1 MVAVTSSP
9 RRWWALV
16 AIVLSILTIG
26 FDTTILNVALPTLA
40 TDLHAGTGEMQ
51 WLVDAYVLVFAGLLL
66 PMGALGDRY
75 GRRRLLLI
83 GLALFAGAS
92 AVAVFASSAGQVIAA
107 RAVMGI
113 GAAILTPITLAV
125 LPVLFEPHER
135 GKAIAITTMGMGLG
149 LPLGPIIGGY
159 LLEHFWWGSIFV
171 INVPVAV
178 IAIIAVALLIPESR
192 AAAPR
197 PADIP
202 GGVLSTAG
210 LVLLVYG
217 TIEAPTRGWTSAPV
231 LGALALGA
239 ALLVAFVLVERRRAA
254 PMIDLRLFRRPRFA
268 WGTAAGTIASFALFG
283 LLFILPQFLQS
294 VLGHTALGVGLR
306 LLPLIGGLFV
316 GAPLG
321 ERLGHVLTTRVPV
334 AAGLLIGACG
344 LLLGAGTEVGS
355 GYGFVATWLAVTG
368 LGIGLAIAP
377 AMDAVLGELPRDEAG
392 AGTAVTMTL
401 RQVAGALGVALL
413 GSLASAV
420 YTAAAPGLRSV
431 GADVASPV
439 LALSAKAAYVDA
451 MSAVLLVCAGFTL
464 AGAALTAIFLPSA
477 SRTAGAGLAA
487 GAGPAAG
494 AGLGAGAG
502 ESKDELTGVA

>member
-40 TDLHAGTGEMQ
+40 TELHAGTGELQ

-75 GRRRLLLI
+75 GRRKLLLV

-135 GKAIAITTMGMGLG
+135 GKAIAVTTMGMGLG

-159 LLEHFWWGSIFV
+159 LLEHFWWGSIFL
-171 INVPVAV
+171 INIPVAL
-178 IAIIAVALLIPESR
+178 IAIIAVGLLIPESR
-192 AAAPR
+192 AATPR

-202 GGVLSTAG
+202 GGVLSTSG

-217 TIEAPTRGWTSAPV
+217 TIEAPTRGWTDTLVLSSV
-231 LGALALGA
+231 GLGAV
-239 ALLVAFVLVERRRAA
+239 LLTAFVLVERRRAA
-254 PMIDLRLFRRPRFA
+254 PMIDLRLFRRSRFA

-294 VLGHTALGVGLR
+294 VLGHSALGVGLR

-321 ERLGHVLTTRVPV
+321 ERLGHLLTTRVPV
-334 AAGLLIGACG
+334 AAGLFIGACG
-344 LLLGAGTEVGS
+344 LLLGALTDVGT
-355 GYGFVATWLAVTG
+355 GYGFVATWLVITG
-368 LGIGLAIAP
+368 LGIGLALAP

-413 GSLASAV
+413 GSLASAA
-420 YTAAAPGLRSV
+420 YTAAAPGLHSV
-431 GADVASPV
+431 GSDVLSPA
-439 LALSAKAAYVDA
+439 LAATARAAFVDA
-451 MSAVLLVCAGFTL
+451 MGAVLLVCAGL
-464 AGAALTAIFLPSA
+464 ALVGAALTAVFLPA
-477 SRTAGAGLAA
+477 
-487 GAGPAAG
+487 AGPAPG
-494 AGLGAGAG
+494 AASGG
-502 ESKDELTGVA
+502 EESVDELTRVA

>member
-1 MVAVTSSP
+1 MATVTSSP

-40 TDLHAGTGEMQ
+40 TQLHAGTSELQ

-92 AVAVFASSAGQVIAA
+92 AVAVFASTPGQVIAA

-135 GKAIAITTMGMGLG
+135 GKAIAIATMGMGLG

-159 LLEHFWWGSIFV
+159 LLEHFWWGSIFL
-171 INVPVAV
+171 INIPVAL
-178 IAIIAVALLIPESR
+178 IAIAAVALLIPESR
-192 AAAPR
+192 AASPR

-202 GGVLSTAG
+202 GGLLSTAG

-217 TIEAPTRGWTSAPV
+217 TIEAPARGWTDALV
-231 LGALALGA
+231 LATLALGA
-239 ALLVAFVLVERRRAA
+239 TLLAAFVLVERRRVA
-254 PMIDLRLFRRPRFA
+254 PMIDLRLFRRARFA

-306 LLPLIGGLFV
+306 LLPLIGGLFL

-321 ERLGHVLTTRVPV
+321 ARLGRMLTTRVPV
-334 AAGLLIGACG
+334 AAGLLTGACG
-344 LLLGAGTEVGS
+344 LLLGSFTDLGS
-355 GYGFVATWLAVTG
+355 GYGFVAGWLAVTG
-368 LGIGLAIAP
+368 LGIGLALAP

-420 YTAAAPGLRSV
+420 YTAAAPGLHSI
-431 GADVASPV
+431 GPDVTSPA
-439 LALSAKAAYVDA
+439 LALAARGAFIDA
-451 MSAVLLVCAGFTL
+451 MSAVLLVCAALTL
-464 AGAALTAIFLPSA
+464 AGAVLTAVFLPAEPLSPVVA
-477 SRTAGAGLAA
+477 E
-487 GAGPAAG
+487 
-494 AGLGAGAG
+494 
-502 ESKDELTGVA
+502 ESVDELTRLA

>member
-1 MVAVTSSP
+1 MATVTSSS

-16 AIVLSILTIG
+16 AIVLSILTVG

-40 TDLHAGTGEMQ
+40 TELHAGTSDLQ

-75 GRRRLLLI
+75 GRRKLLLI

-92 AVAVFASSAGQVIAA
+92 AVAVFASTAGQVIAA

-113 GAAILTPITLAV
+113 GAAILTPISLAV

-135 GKAIAITTMGMGLG
+135 GRAIAVTTMGMGLG

-159 LLEHFWWGSIFV
+159 LLEHFWWGSIFL
-171 INVPVAV
+171 INVPVAL
-178 IAIIAVALLIPESR
+178 IAIIAVALLVPESR

-202 GGVLSTAG
+202 GGLLSTAG

-217 TIEAPTRGWTSAPV
+217 TIEAPTRGWTDPLV
-231 LGALALGA
+231 LGTLALGA
-239 ALLVAFVLVERRRAA
+239 TLLAAFVLVERRRAA
-254 PMIDLRLFRRPRFA
+254 PMIDLRLFRRARFA
-268 WGTAAGTIASFALFG
+268 WGTAAGTTASFALFG

-294 VLGHTALGVGLR
+294 VLGHSALGVGLR

-321 ERLGHVLTTRVPV
+321 GRLGNTRVAV
-334 AAGLLIGACG
+334 AAGLFVGACG
-344 LLLGAGTEVGS
+344 LLLGAWTLQLGT
-355 GYGFVATWLAVTG
+355 GYGMVATWLAVTG
-368 LGIGLAIAP
+368 LGIGLALAP

-420 YTAAAPGLRSV
+420 YTAAAPGLHSIA
-431 GADVASPV
+431 ADAAVPA
-439 LALSAKAAYVDA
+439 LAPAARAAFVDA
-451 MSAVLLVCAGFTL
+451 MSAVLLACAAFAL
-464 AGAALTAIFLPSA
+464 LGAALTAIFLPA
-477 SRTAGAGLAA
+477 TAPDPLS
-487 GAGPAAG
+487 PAVAE
-494 AGLGAGAG
+494 
-502 ESKDELTGVA
+502 ESVHELTRLA

>member
-40 TDLHAGTGEMQ
+40 TDLHAGTGELQ

-75 GRRRLLLI
+75 GRRKLLLI

-92 AVAVFASSAGQVIAA
+92 AVAVFASTAGQVIAA

-135 GKAIAITTMGMGLG
+135 GKAIAVTTMGMGLG

-159 LLEHFWWGSIFV
+159 LLEHFWWGSIFL
-171 INVPVAV
+171 INVPVALV
-178 IAIIAVALLIPESR
+178 AIVAVTLLIPESR
-192 AAAPR
+192 AASPR

-217 TIEAPTRGWTSAPV
+217 TIEAPSRGWTDALV
-231 LGALALGA
+231 LATLGLGA

-268 WGTAAGTIASFALFG
+268 WGTAAGTVASFALFG

-321 ERLGHVLTTRVPV
+321 ERLGHLLTTRVPV

-344 LLLGAGTEVGS
+344 LLLGVWSLRHGT

-368 LGIGLAIAP
+368 LGIGLALAP
-377 AMDAVLGELPRDEAG
+377 ATDAVLGELPRDEAG

-420 YTAAAPGLRSV
+420 YTAASPGLRSV
-431 GADVASPV
+431 AADVASPA
-439 LALSAKAAYVDA
+439 LALAARGAFVDA
-451 MSAVLLVCAGFTL
+451 MSAVLLVCAAFAL
-464 AGAALTAIFLPSA
+464 IGAALTAVFLP
-477 SRTAGAGLAA
+477 AA
-487 GAGPAAG
+487 AAGPAHGADPAG
-494 AGLGAGAG
+494 GAG